1 MLSGSGPGPELAPA
15 TPAKSWRAISG
26 GSLACESLQLES
38 CSVRIRERATS
49 WSARSRAD
57 QPRCSDAR
65 REPAG
70 SGGFRVWSRTRP
82 PRRIQFRCV
91 ASDPDWH
98 LIVEYQTATAETA
111 KGKAPHTSG
120 AFGQVSVVVSGERLP
135 SDSPTPIWRPSSAG
149 FASDPVDN
157 GAGALLGHRLRKRG
171 RRPYWQA
178 GDAPGWEPRGARKRP
193 HPSQKTPAERRQF
206 LRVESLSV
214 KFRSRRQWR
223 QAWREKANF

>member
-1 MLSGSGPGPELAPA
+1 VRQAGQRDRGRTNRAP
-15 TPAKSWRAISG
+15 
-26 GSLACESLQLES
+26 C
-38 CSVRIRERATS
+38 
-49 WSARSRAD
+49 RAD
-57 QPRCSDAR
+57 GRCRDAR

-70 SGGFRVWSRTRP
+70 SGEFRVWSRTRP

-120 AFGQVSVVVSGERLP
+120 AFGRVSVVVSGERLP